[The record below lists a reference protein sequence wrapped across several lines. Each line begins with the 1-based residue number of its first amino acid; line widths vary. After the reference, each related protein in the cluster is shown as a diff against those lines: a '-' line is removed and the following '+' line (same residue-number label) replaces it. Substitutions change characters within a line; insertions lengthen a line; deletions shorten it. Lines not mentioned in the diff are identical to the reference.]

1 MKNYGNIDSKFRF
14 VIVAA
19 KRAKSILKGSKP
31 KLKTKSKNAIRI
43 AQREVKEGLVDFEI
57 LQPKKDELSEADD
70 KVFLG
75 EDIGGIVEDED
86 VKLPKA
92 LLDEET
98 EAEEEETEEEE
109 NLEEEASGEEDK
121 DVDPEIEVDIGEDK
135 DEG

>member
-1 MKNYGNIDSKFRF
+1 MKNYSDIDSKFRF

-31 KLKTKSKNAIRI
+31 KIKTKSKNAIRI
-43 AQREVKEGLVDFEI
+43 AQKEVKEGLVDFEI
-57 LQPKKDELSEADD
+57 LQPKKDELLEADD

-98 EAEEEETEEEE
+98 EAEEEEAEEEE
-109 NLEEEASGEEDK
+109 NLEEEVSGEEDK
-121 DVDPEIEVDIGEDK
+121 DVNPEIEVDIGEDK

>member
-1 MKNYGNIDSKFRF
+1 LKNYSDIDSKFRF

-57 LQPKKDELSEADD
+57 LQPKKDELLEADD

-75 EDIGGIVEDED
+75 EDIGGVVEDED

-98 EAEEEETEEEE
+98 EAEEEEAEEEE

>member
-1 MKNYGNIDSKFRF
+1 MKNYSDIDSKFRF

-31 KLKTKSKNAIRI
+31 KIKTKSKNAIRI
-43 AQREVKEGLVDFEI
+43 AQKEVKEGLVDFEI
-57 LQPKKDELSEADD
+57 LQPKKDELLEADD

>member
-1 MKNYGNIDSKFRF
+1 MKNYSDIDSKFRF

-57 LQPKKDELSEADD
+57 LQPKKDELLEADD

-75 EDIGGIVEDED
+75 EDIGGVVEDED

>member
-43 AQREVKEGLVDFEI
+43 AQKEVKEGLVDFEI
-57 LQPKKDELSEADD
+57 LQPKKDELLEADD

-98 EAEEEETEEEE
+98 EAEEEEAEEEE
-109 NLEEEASGEEDK
+109 NLEEEVSGEEDK
-121 DVDPEIEVDIGEDK
+121 DVNPEIEVDIGEDK

>member
-1 MKNYGNIDSKFRF
+1 LKNYGDIDSKFRF

-31 KLKTKSKNAIRI
+31 KIKTKSKNAIRI

-57 LQPKKDELSEADD
+57 LQPKKDELLEADD

-75 EDIGGIVEDED
+75 EDIGGVVEDED

>member
-1 MKNYGNIDSKFRF
+1 LKNYGNIDSKFRF

-43 AQREVKEGLVDFEI
+43 AQKEVKEGLVDFEI
-57 LQPKKDELSEADD
+57 LQPKKDELLEADD

-75 EDIGGIVEDED
+75 EDIGGVVEDED

-98 EAEEEETEEEE
+98 EAEEEEAEEEE
-109 NLEEEASGEEDK
+109 NLEEEVSGEEDK
-121 DVDPEIEVDIGEDK
+121 DVNPEIEVDIGEDK